1 MATLILS
8 TVGTALG
15 GPIGGAI
22 GAVLGRVV
30 DSAVIGTPTRQ
41 GPRLTELAVS
51 TSSYGQPVPRVFG
64 RAATAASPAAR

>member
-41 GPRLTELAVS
+41 GPRCGGSVRKSCLVYKKRNVL
-51 TSSYGQPVPRVFG
+51 
-64 RAATAASPAAR
+64 